1 MQKADSEW
9 RHHALIEVKHFGVE
23 SEVDVKKMP
32 AETYWNKVL
41 SMKDHYGKFIYE
53 NLEVVISIYSQ
64 FLLQTHRWKDY
75 SVRSKI

>member
-32 AETYWNKVL
+32 AKTY
-41 SMKDHYGKFIYE
+41 
-53 NLEVVISIYSQ
+53 
-64 FLLQTHRWKDY
+64 
-75 SVRSKI
+75 